1 MGGGRAF
8 GMKKECQRGGGGGG
22 EEEES
27 TEWESRNGME
37 SQEEEVMHTQGI
49 RE

>member
-8 GMKKECQRGGGGGG
+8 GMKKECQGGGGGAR
-22 EEEES
+22 EES
-27 TEWESRNGME
+27 TEWDSRNGME